1 VSAAGVKQPVLREFR
16 WPALWVAIW
25 IAMIAAVTATSLVP
39 AHDLP
44 DVPDGF
50 DKVEHFVGYLLLSA
64 WAVMLFAHRRAQ
76 AVAAAFLIALG
87 VALEVAQGAWTM
99 SRMADS
105 ADALANSLG
114 VLAGLMLGPTPLG
127 GLLVWL
133 EERFQRGP
141 RS

>member
-1 VSAAGVKQPVLREFR
+1 MSAAASRRPWLREFR

-25 IAMIAAVTATSLVP
+25 IAMIAAVVASSLLP

-44 DVPDGF
+44 EVPDGF
-50 DKVEHFVGYLLLSA
+50 DKVEHFVGYLILSA

-76 AVAAAFLIALG
+76 AIAAVGLIALG
-87 VALEVAQGAWTM
+87 VALELAQGAWTV

-114 VLAGLMLGPTPLG
+114 VLAGLMLGPTAIG
-127 GLLVWL
+127 GLLVWV
-133 EERFQRGP
+133 EEKIRG
-141 RS
+141 R

>member
-1 VSAAGVKQPVLREFR
+1 VSASTLKRPVLRGFR

-25 IAMIAAVTATSLVP
+25 IAMVAAVVFGSLVS

-64 WAVMLFAHRRAQ
+64 WAVMLFASRRGQ
-76 AVAAAFLIALG
+76 AIAAAGLIVLG
-87 VALEVAQGAWTM
+87 VGLEVAQGAWTV

-127 GLLVWL
+127 GFLVWL
-133 EERFQRGP
+133 EERLR
-141 RS
+141 R

>member
-1 VSAAGVKQPVLREFR
+1 MSATASRRPWLREFR

-25 IAMIAAVTATSLVP
+25 IAMIAAVVASSLLP

-44 DVPDGF
+44 EVPDGF
-50 DKVEHFVGYLLLSA
+50 DKVEHFVGYLILSA

-76 AVAAAFLIALG
+76 AIAAVGLIALG
-87 VALEVAQGAWTM
+87 VALEFAQGAWTV

-114 VLAGLMLGPTPLG
+114 VLAGLMLGPTAIG
-127 GLLVWL
+127 GLLVCV
-133 EERFQRGP
+133 EEKIRCR
-141 RS
+141 

>member
-1 VSAAGVKQPVLREFR
+1 MSATASRRPWLREFR

-25 IAMIAAVTATSLVP
+25 IAMIAAVVASSLLP

-44 DVPDGF
+44 EVPDGF
-50 DKVEHFVGYLLLSA
+50 DKVEHFVGYLILSA

-76 AVAAAFLIALG
+76 AIAAVGLIALG
-87 VALEVAQGAWTM
+87 VALELAQGAWTV

-114 VLAGLMLGPTPLG
+114 VLAGLMLGPTAIG
-127 GLLVWL
+127 GLLVWV
-133 EERFQRGP
+133 EEKIRG
-141 RS
+141 R

>member
-1 VSAAGVKQPVLREFR
+1 MSATTLKRPLLRGFR

-25 IAMIAAVTATSLVP
+25 IAMIAAVVASSLLP

-44 DVPDGF
+44 EVPDGF
-50 DKVEHFVGYLLLSA
+50 DKVEHFVGYFVLSA
-64 WAVMLFAHRRAQ
+64 WAVMLFAQRRAQ
-76 AVAAAFLIALG
+76 AIAAVGLIGLGIAL
-87 VALEVAQGAWTM
+87 EFAQGAWTV

-127 GLLVWL
+127 GLLVWV
-133 EERFQRGP
+133 EGKMRR
-141 RS
+141 

>member
-1 VSAAGVKQPVLREFR
+1 MSATASRRPWLREFR

-25 IAMIAAVTATSLVP
+25 IAMIAAVVASSLLP

-44 DVPDGF
+44 EVPEGF
-50 DKVEHFVGYLLLSA
+50 DKVEHFVGYLILSA

-76 AVAAAFLIALG
+76 AIAAVGLIALG
-87 VALEVAQGAWTM
+87 VALELAQGAWTV

-114 VLAGLMLGPTPLG
+114 VLAGLMLGPTAIG
-127 GLLVWL
+127 GLLVWV
-133 EERFQRGP
+133 EEKIRG
-141 RS
+141 R

>member
-1 VSAAGVKQPVLREFR
+1 VSAATKTRRAWLREFR

-25 IAMIAAVTATSLVP
+25 IAGIAAVVAGSLMS

-44 DVPDGF
+44 DVPDGL

-76 AVAAAFLIALG
+76 AVAAVALIALG
-87 VALEVAQGAWTM
+87 VGVEVAQGAWTV

-114 VLAGLMLGPTPLG
+114 VLAGLMLGPTPVG
-127 GLLVWL
+127 ELLLWV
-133 EERFQRGP
+133 EGRFR
-141 RS
+141 R

>member
-1 VSAAGVKQPVLREFR
+1 MTTPKRRVLREFR
-16 WPALWVAIW
+16 WPGLWVAIW
-25 IAMIAAVTATSLVP
+25 IAMIAAVVLGSLVS

-44 DVPDGF
+44 EVPDGF

-64 WAVMLFAHRRAQ
+64 WAVMLFANRRGQ
-76 AVAAAFLIALG
+76 AIAAAGLIALG
-87 VALEVAQGAWTM
+87 VGLEMAQGAWTV

-133 EERFQRGP
+133 EGCVRR
-141 RS
+141 